1 MRLKGSG
8 RSGRELDD
16 RTIGALQRSVKG
28 GIEGYIE
35 DRLALGDSTDC
46 LFSVCSIS
54 HTSRGISGGM
64 LGPHQPPCRE
74 VVWAQHGFKKA
85 VQI

>member
-1 MRLKGSG
+1 M
-8 RSGRELDD
+8 DD

-54 HTSRGISGGM
+54 HTSRVFRAACLDRTMQRGG
-64 LGPHQPPCRE
+64 LGAARIQKGRNAFRSRE
-74 VVWAQHGFKKA
+74 
-85 VQI
+85 